1 MRTRDLFAVANF
13 LVCICLIETT
23 WVALCKL
30 WADVYEIWYVS
41 VVCVQGNCSK
51 YDLSDISRRNASA
64 SRNTHIVPND
74 ETSSVVVFIAPGP
87 VSSSLSHQPTSAR
100 GGHSTSTVT
109 GPNILYVAA
118 TRSTKGL
125 PAYKDLIPAICMR
138 NIDDFNLF
146 SSDFLTPSRV
156 FIEAQQRDTFRVDY
170 VYGFSSLQFSYFL
183 TVQRAA
189 TDATAAEDLVTRVA
203 RVCQRNPALTY
214 TYAEIP
220 LECRQRSRVY
230 GVLRAATV
238 VRVGAQLARSLGL
251 PDEAPAT
258 DNDDVLVAVFA
269 DLSAVAAA
277 GGSGGVAHALCV
289 YPVLAVR
296 RKFTETIQKCFN
308 GVGNT
313 GPEHIVVPQ
322 PCTKTVCI
330 SQPTSSYSAA
340 VLFTI
345 L

>member
-1 MRTRDLFAVANF
+1 M
-13 LVCICLIETT
+13 
-23 WVALCKL
+23 
-30 WADVYEIWYVS
+30 
-41 VVCVQGNCSK
+41 
-51 YDLSDISRRNASA
+51 
-64 SRNTHIVPND
+64 IVPND
-74 ETSSVVVFIAPGP
+74 EISSVVMFIAPGP
-87 VSSSLSHQPTSAR
+87 SSSSLSHPPPAASAAA
-100 GGHSTSTVT
+100 SSAAVV
-109 GPNILYVAA
+109 GPDILYVAA

-138 NIDDFNLF
+138 NLDDFNLF

-156 FIEAQQRDTFRVDY
+156 YIEAQQRDTFRVDY
-170 VYGFSSLQFSYFL
+170 IYGFSSLQFSYFL

-189 TDATAAEDLVTRVA
+189 TGATAAEDLVTRVA
-203 RVCQRNPALTY
+203 RVCQRNPAVTY

-220 LECRQRSRVY
+220 FECRRGSRVY

-238 VRVGAQLARSLGL
+238 VRVGAHLARSLGL
-251 PDEAPAT
+251 PDQAPAT

-313 GPEHIVVPQ
+313 GPEHIIVP
-322 PCTKTVCI
+322 KTCI
-330 SQPTSSYSAA
+330 RTVS
-340 VLFTI
+340 
-345 L
+345 

>member
-1 MRTRDLFAVANF
+1 M
-13 LVCICLIETT
+13 
-23 WVALCKL
+23 
-30 WADVYEIWYVS
+30 
-41 VVCVQGNCSK
+41 
-51 YDLSDISRRNASA
+51 
-64 SRNTHIVPND
+64 IVPND
-74 ETSSVVVFIAPGP
+74 ETSSVVMFIAPGP
-87 VSSSLSHQPTSAR
+87 SSSSLSQQPPSGSRGASSA
-100 GGHSTSTVT
+100 TIT
-109 GPNILYVAA
+109 GPSILYVAA

-156 FIEAQQRDTFRVDY
+156 YIEAQQRDTFRVDY

-220 LECRQRSRVY
+220 LECRRGSRVY

-238 VRVGAQLARSLGL
+238 VRVGSHLARSLGL
-251 PDEAPAT
+251 PDKAPAT
-258 DNDDVLVAVFA
+258 DNDDVLVGVFA

-277 GGSGGVAHALCV
+277 GEAGRVAHALCV
-289 YPVLAVR
+289 YPVRAVR

-313 GPEHIVVPQ
+313 GPEHVIVPQ
-322 PCTKTVCI
+322 PCVKTV
-330 SQPTSSYSAA
+330 SQSIVQPHHI
-340 VLFTI
+340 VLLLYCLHKANDRQTEI
-345 L
+345 P